1 VSVTR
6 NPNGSLTIR
15 VRPYPQQTLP
25 PGTPKATAHALELD
39 LKLRKKLGENYQP
52 SDITLEQAIRD
63 FLRLRL
69 SQGAIRPR
77 SVEALERE
85 AKAWKPFYAHKLG
98 MLRRPEVED
107 YIYNR
112 AAYHR
117 RSAKNELEFLKRV
130 LKLAR
135 DRGHS
140 FQDNLLGIP
149 PIQHQAKTGQAKR
162 VEAVVEIAAWMP
174 EHSKRIPLLAF
185 ETGMRI
191 SEILN
196 LRTEDLDLDNKAG
209 AVLTV
214 TDAKTDAGARTV
226 YLNRAAAKVLREQ
239 LLVRAPSGFVFP
251 HRTGKQWDRFAFTK
265 EYIRARRRA
274 GHPDFNFH
282 QLRHSA
288 VSHLGEAGLRLEHV
302 AAQVGWSPGS
312 MAAMAS
318 RYRHVFDGELPE
330 RIRAMDE
337 MRERAI

>member
-15 VRPYPQQTLP
+15 VRPFPQQTLP
-25 PGTPKATAHALELD
+25 PGTPKGTAHALELD

-52 SDITLEQAIRD
+52 SDITLEQAIKD

-69 SQGAIRPR
+69 SQGAIKPR

-85 AKAWKPFYAHKLG
+85 AKAWKPFYGHKLG
-98 MLRRPEVED
+98 MLRRPELED
-107 YIYNR
+107 FIYER

-149 PIQHQAKTGQAKR
+149 PIQHKAKVGQARRKD
-162 VEAVVEIAAWMP
+162 VVEEIVSWMP

-191 SEILN
+191 SEILALKPADVN
-196 LRTEDLDLDNKAG
+196 LTDRTLVVRESKTEAG
-209 AVLTV
+209 
-214 TDAKTDAGARTV
+214 DRTV
-226 YLNRAAAKVLREQ
+226 YLNQAATTAVEEQ
-239 LLVRAPSGFVFP
+239 LRFRPFAEVVFP
-251 HRTGKQWDRFAFTK
+251 HPDGTKPWNRFAFTK

-302 AAQVGWSPGS
+302 AAQVGWAPGS
-312 MAAMAS
+312 MAAMNA
-318 RYRHVFDGELPE
+318 RYRHVFAGEVAE
-330 RIRAMDE
+330 RVRAMDDLQE
-337 MRERAI
+337 AAR

>member
-1 VSVTR
+1 
-6 NPNGSLTIR
+6 
-15 VRPYPQQTLP
+15 
-25 PGTPKATAHALELD
+25 
-39 LKLRKKLGENYQP
+39 
-52 SDITLEQAIRD
+52 
-63 FLRLRL
+63 
-69 SQGAIRPR
+69 
-77 SVEALERE
+77 
-85 AKAWKPFYAHKLG
+85 
-98 MLRRPEVED
+98 
-107 YIYNR
+107 
-112 AAYHR
+112 
-117 RSAKNELEFLKRV
+117 
-130 LKLAR
+130 
-135 DRGHS
+135 
-140 FQDNLLGIP
+140 
-149 PIQHQAKTGQAKR
+149 
-162 VEAVVEIAAWMP
+162 
-174 EHSKRIPLLAF
+174 
-185 ETGMRI
+185 MRI